1 MKRFERAL
9 KKDDLS
15 DMPNITY
22 FQKLKLAQKQQKE
35 ERLKELEQL
44 HKNPK
49 KLDEQQK
56 QRLLDEDTDLVM
68 AIEFRKKEIAQL
80 TKDLMAIDKHLK
92 KDLRIS
98 RYGKNELIDDIED
111 QENKKIY
118 QELVNGQ
125 NLMLKNTQKNTN
137 RSKI

>member
-15 DMPNITY
+15 DMPNVTY

-49 KLDEQQK
+49 KLDE
-56 QRLLDEDTDLVM
+56 
-68 AIEFRKKEIAQL
+68 
-80 TKDLMAIDKHLK
+80 
-92 KDLRIS
+92 
-98 RYGKNELIDDIED
+98 
-111 QENKKIY
+111 
-118 QELVNGQ
+118 
-125 NLMLKNTQKNTN
+125 
-137 RSKI
+137 